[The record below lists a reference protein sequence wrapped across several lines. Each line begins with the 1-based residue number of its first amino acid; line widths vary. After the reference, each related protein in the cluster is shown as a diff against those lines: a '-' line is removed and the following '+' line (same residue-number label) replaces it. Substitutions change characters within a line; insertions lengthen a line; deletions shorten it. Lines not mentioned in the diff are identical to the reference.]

1 MSDGWH
7 PVYSVKIALLQG
19 GMHMLL
25 KSVCL
30 PMPALWLKISI
41 FYKDKHVYKCGRKI
55 DET

>member
-1 MSDGWH
+1 MDGT
-7 PVYSVKIALLQG
+7 PFYSVKIALLQG

-25 KSVCL
+25 SVCL